1 MATVRLKRG
10 AQEDLANLDG
20 SVLSAITKGLIK
32 LQSSPDR
39 RGQALRDNLL
49 GYRKLVIGSINFR
62 IVYRYD
68 SEVDQ
73 VVVVAI
79 APRRGEAVYKLAE
92 SRISDDAADSFSDI

>member
-68 SEVDQ
+68 SKIDQ
-73 VVVVAI
+73 VVVIAI
-79 APRRGEAVYKLAE
+79 APRRGEAVYRLAE
-92 SRISDDAADSFSDI
+92 SKISDDAADSFSDI